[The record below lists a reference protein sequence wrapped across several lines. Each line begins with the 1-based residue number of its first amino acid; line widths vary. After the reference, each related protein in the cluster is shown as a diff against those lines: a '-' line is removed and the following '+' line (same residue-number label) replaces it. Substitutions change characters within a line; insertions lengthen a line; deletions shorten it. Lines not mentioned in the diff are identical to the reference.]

1 MAPGLADVA
10 DGRRR
15 EGQAPAGD
23 GAIMAP
29 RELRGTHNG
38 VLAPSSLH
46 ALTQRIARWTLTG
59 ARPAWT
65 LPSVHLAD
73 LLVAMAIFGVVSAA
87 MLTVLQE
94 GLLVYTVG
102 ASRVES
108 QQSGR
113 IAVERLAGEIRT
125 AGLGPRPAFAAIS
138 VAESTHI
145 VLHRDLDGDGAIA
158 GPGETIT
165 WGLAGKTLRRDAGG
179 GAQPVIDGVRRLALE
194 YLDASGASTRVPD
207 EVRTVVITLTTEAAW
222 DLADRSVV
230 TTFST
235 RVRLRNR

>member
-1 MAPGLADVA
+1 
-10 DGRRR
+10 
-15 EGQAPAGD
+15 
-23 GAIMAP
+23 
-29 RELRGTHNG
+29 
-38 VLAPSSLH
+38 
-46 ALTQRIARWTLTG
+46 
-59 ARPAWT
+59 
-65 LPSVHLAD
+65 VHLAD

-145 VLHRDLDGDGAIA
+145 VLHRDLDGDGVIA